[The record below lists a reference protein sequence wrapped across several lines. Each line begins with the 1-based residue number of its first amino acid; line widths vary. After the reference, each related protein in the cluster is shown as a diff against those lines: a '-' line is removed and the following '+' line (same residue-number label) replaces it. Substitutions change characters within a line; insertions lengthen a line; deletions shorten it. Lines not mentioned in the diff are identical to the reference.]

1 MIKTLTTI
9 SIYSQY
15 LNCVPKKKQRN
26 RMPSQMRASGCLF
39 IGQRE
44 MPKKEKT
51 RFYLS
56 LMRGRPLPNHAFAS
70 KLVSTSLSSWPA
82 ILDVV
87 MPTSTRKLL
96 FWTPPPPNTHTYT
109 YIYTYIRISNWVLSP
124 FAIFLR
130 KKIYIFTPF
139 VDGPPETK
147 TQPSWMKKNRSNQ
160 LKYFFL
166 YYILLT
172 TIDGCITL

>member
-96 FWTPPPPNTHTYT
+96 FWTPPPPQHT
-109 YIYTYIRISNWVLSP
+109 YIYIYIYIYKNFKLSP
-124 FAIFLR
+124 IPICHL
-130 KKIYIFTPF
+130 PL
-139 VDGPPETK
+139 
-147 TQPSWMKKNRSNQ
+147 QKN
-160 LKYFFL
+160 LYFHP
-166 YYILLT
+166 ICRWSPR
-172 TIDGCITL
+172 D